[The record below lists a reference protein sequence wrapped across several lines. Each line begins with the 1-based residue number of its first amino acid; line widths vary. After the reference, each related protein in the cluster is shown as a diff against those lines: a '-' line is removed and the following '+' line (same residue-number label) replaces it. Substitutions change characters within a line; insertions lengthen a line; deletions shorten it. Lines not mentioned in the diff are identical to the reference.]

1 MYWNTLRLR
10 QKPLKFV
17 SNNSIDNELSGG
29 TWADD
34 DQIHYHIYVSLGLNS
49 FIYFLVYF
57 NPSLVVFNICRFLMN
72 DLQYTCGSFILE
84 LTWKSILWYMK
95 LYTKTCPCKWYVIW
109 YVMMTSS
116 NGTISALL
124 GPLCGECTGHRWI
137 PPQRPVTRSFGVFF
151 YLRLNKQ
158 LRKQLWGWWFETPS
172 RPLWRH
178 CNVRQDNIS
187 YYMRTLLPEAG
198 ISGRDE

>member
-17 SNNSIDNELSGG
+17 SDNSIDNELSGG

-34 DQIHYHIYVSLGLNS
+34 QIHIYVSLGLNS

-57 NPSLVVFNICRFLMN
+57 NLSLVVFNICRFLMN

-95 LYTKTCPCKWYVIW
+95 LYTKTCPCKWYVIG

-116 NGTISALL
+116 NGTIFRVIGPFVRGMHRTPMNSPHKGQWRGALVFSFICAWINSWENNREAGDL
-124 GPLCGECTGHRWI
+124 RRHRAHYDFIVMLAW
-137 PPQRPVTRSFGVFF
+137 
-151 YLRLNKQ
+151 
-158 LRKQLWGWWFETPS
+158 
-172 RPLWRH
+172 
-178 CNVRQDNIS
+178 QDNIS
-187 YYMRTLLPEAG
+187 YYMKTLLPKAG